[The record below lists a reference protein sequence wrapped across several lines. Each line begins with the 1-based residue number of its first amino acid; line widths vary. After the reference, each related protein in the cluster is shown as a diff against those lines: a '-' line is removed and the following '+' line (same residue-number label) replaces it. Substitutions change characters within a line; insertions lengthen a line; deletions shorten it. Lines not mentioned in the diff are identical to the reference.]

1 MAMISAIS
9 GCAASEATARAMLA
23 SSLRAG
29 TMAET
34 VALVFIG
41 TSERRIGSRRIRRTG
56 YHTSRSAFFAEETLE
71 RAGAGC
77 RRRRGSDLRFAQL
90 PPGRAQRR
98 G

>member
-1 MAMISAIS
+1 MAMITAIS

-34 VALVFIG
+34 VALEFIG

-56 YHTSRSAFFAEETLE
+56 YHTSRSALFAEETLE
-71 RAGAGC
+71 RAGTGC
-77 RRRRGSDLRFAQL
+77 RRRGSDLCFAQL
-90 PPGRAQRR
+90 PSGRAQPRR
-98 G
+98 